1 MLTED
6 SKLSA
11 QSAVDQSELR
21 YVIDYAW
28 FPDDHVHI
36 MYINYST
43 FNFNI
48 IIGLTSL
55 DHTVKMGLVPTV
67 CTCAT

>member
-28 FPDDHVHI
+28 FPDDHVHV
-36 MYINYST
+36 YNY
-43 FNFNI
+43 NVHQLQN
-48 IIGLTSL
+48 L
-55 DHTVKMGLVPTV
+55 
-67 CTCAT
+67 